1 MSVQSSTS
9 AEPAVEDLVTSALD
23 GGVLVLAWNRPHR
36 RNAWTKEMGARYFEL
51 LAAAADDPEVRAI
64 VLTGT
69 GDSFCAG
76 MDVSALGDVADDP
89 LDTSVLLSLP
99 ETFPTT
105 IPKPIVAAIN
115 GPCVG
120 IGLVQA
126 LTCDVRFAARG
137 AKLGAVFSRR
147 GIMAENGIAWLLA
160 RLVGTGV
167 AMDLLLSGRVLLAEE
182 ALGLGLVNRV
192 VEPGEVLPAA
202 VEYAR
207 ALAEDCS
214 PLAMAAI
221 KQQVYHAHTATLEES
236 REVAMQVWL
245 EVLKPYADFQ
255 EGVASFAE
263 KRRPEFR
270 PITRAD
276 VPFSL

>member
-1 MSVQSSTS
+1 MSVQSS
-9 AEPAVEDLVTSALD
+9 AAEDLVTSTLD

-36 RNAWTKEMGARYFEL
+36 RNAWTKQMGARYFDL
-51 LAAAADDPEVRAI
+51 LDAAADDPEVRAV

-69 GDSFCAG
+69 GDSFCPG
-76 MDVSALGDVADDP
+76 MDVSALADVADNP
-89 LDTSVLLSLP
+89 HDTSVRSSRP

-120 IGLVQA
+120 VGLVQA

-147 GIMAENGIAWLLA
+147 GIMAEYGTAWLLA
-160 RLVGTGV
+160 RLVGAGV
-167 AMDLLLSGRVLLAEE
+167 AMDLLLSGRVLLAEQ
-182 ALGLGLVNRV
+182 AIGLGLVNRV
-192 VEPGEVLPAA
+192 VEPAEVLPAA

-207 ALAEDCS
+207 TLAEHCS
-214 PLAMAAI
+214 PMAMAAI
-221 KQQVYHAHTATLEES
+221 KQQVYHAHTATLDES
-236 REVAMQVWL
+236 YEAAMQVWL
-245 EVLKPYADFQ
+245 EVLKPYPDFR
-255 EGVASFAE
+255 EGVASYAE
-263 KRRPEFR
+263 KRRPQFR
-270 PITRAD
+270 PLTRAD